1 VTAPYRLQRP
11 VLHPIRDGRH
21 NLPTSLSSFVGRE
34 RELAE
39 AQARLSEAR
48 LLTLTGVG
56 GCGKTRL
63 ALEVGRA
70 VLDCYVDGV
79 WLVELAALTE
89 AALVPQSAAAV
100 FGTRETPAEP
110 IATALATTLRGQ
122 SLLLVLDNCEHLLDA
137 CAQLVDALL
146 RACPELRVLAT
157 SREPLGITG
166 ELAWRVPSL
175 PVPDPQQ
182 LLPFAQLEQNP
193 AIRLFVERAAA
204 VQPHFKL
211 TARNACA
218 VAQVCQR
225 LDGIPLALELAAV
238 RIQALTVDQLSARL
252 DQGFRLF
259 TGGSRTA
266 LPRQQTLRAT
276 LDWSYDLLSD
286 AEKHLFNRLSVF
298 VAGWTLEAAE
308 AVCGGDGIDEQDVL
322 DLLQRLVR
330 KSLVVAEEGRD
341 GAARY
346 RLLETLRQ
354 YAHERLTAAGD
365 IEKVQRQH
373 ASYYSALA
381 AEAERGAWDQT
392 WLERLLAEYENLRAT
407 MRWLSE
413 SNPQDAVGLGG
424 RLWPMWVRGGFLT
437 EGRTHL
443 RTLLALQGP
452 SRRSAEWAALVASDG
467 LVALFAGEY
476 AAARARLEEAVNLW
490 RRLGDQHGL
499 ALALNYVATAAR
511 EQEDYLEARAWFEQS
526 LALSDDLGDRSLSSK
541 TLGSLGSVVHAL
553 GDYDL
558 AQVRY
563 EQSMALAERLD
574 NRYVQA
580 WALHNMGCLALDRG
594 DYRTA
599 RARLTQS
606 LELRDKHD
614 NQGLVHML
622 AEFSALAA
630 AEGLSTSALRLAAAT
645 DSLTQKT
652 GLIVQHSERGRFERW
667 LAAAQQAVGEEAA
680 AAAWIE
686 GYQMRLD
693 QAIAYALAPRE
704 AGTVGIAADLKVAQT
719 SHQLTPRQR
728 EVAALVGQGLT
739 NRQIAERLVVTERA
753 AAAHVERIL
762 DKLGVG
768 SRVQIAVWASEHGLI
783 ATRSD

>member
-11 VLHPIRDGRH
+11 VLHPIQDGRH

-34 RELAE
+34 RELAD

-70 VLDCYVDGV
+70 VLDCYPDGV

-89 AALVPQSAAAV
+89 AALVPQRAAAV
-100 FGTRETPAEP
+100 FGMRETPAEP

-137 CAQLVDALL
+137 CAQLADALL

-166 ELAWRVPSL
+166 ELAWRLPSL

-322 DLLQRLVR
+322 DLLQRLVK

-346 RLLETLRQ
+346 RLLQTLRQ

-392 WLERLLAEYENLRAT
+392 WLERLLAEYDNLRAT

-413 SNPQDAVGLGG
+413 SNAQDAVALGG
-424 RLWPMWVRGGFLT
+424 RLWPMWVRGGFLA
-437 EGRTHL
+437 EGRAHL
-443 RTLLALQGP
+443 RTLLALHEP
-452 SRRSAEWAALVASDG
+452 SRLSADWAALVASDG

-490 RRLGDQHGL
+490 RRLGDHHGL

-511 EQEDYLEARAWFEQS
+511 EQENYLEAGAWLGQS
-526 LALSDDLGDRSLSSK
+526 LALSDDLGDMSLSSK
-541 TLGSLGSVVHAL
+541 TIGSLGSVEHAL

-563 EQSMALAERLD
+563 EQSMALAERLG

-594 DYRTA
+594 DYQTA

-645 DSLTQKT
+645 DSLTQRT

-680 AAAWIE
+680 ATAWME

-693 QAIAYALAPRE
+693 QAIAYALAPHE
-704 AGTVGIAADLKVAQT
+704 VGSVRIAADRQVVQT

-728 EVAALVGQGLT
+728 EVAALVGQGFT

-768 SRVQIAVWASEHGLI
+768 SRAQIAVWASEHGLL